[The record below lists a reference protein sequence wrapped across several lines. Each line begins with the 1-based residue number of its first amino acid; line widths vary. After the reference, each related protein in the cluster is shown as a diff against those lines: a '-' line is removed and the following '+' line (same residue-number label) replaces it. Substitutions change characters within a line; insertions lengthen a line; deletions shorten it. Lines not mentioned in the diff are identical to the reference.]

1 MRIGLAG
8 DTMLGRNVAERLSL
22 AGPGS
27 LFDPALVAITN
38 EADLLIT
45 NLECCISTHGRP
57 WPDAR
62 KTFFFRAPT
71 RAIDVLGML
80 GVSCVTLAN
89 NHAMDFGGEALLET
103 MELLHA
109 AGIAHAGAG
118 SNLAEARRA
127 AHLASHGTTVSVIGL
142 SDHPHQ
148 WAATESSAGIAY
160 ANLQQR
166 DTAWVDA
173 ALSSSTSDINIV
185 SPHWGP
191 NLVQRPSPYIRD
203 CALRFRAS
211 GATLVAGHS
220 AHVFHGAGDGVLY
233 DLGDFIDDYATDPML
248 RNDLGLFF
256 VVEFDGPVPV
266 MLEAIPIALDPA
278 RTRLARPTE
287 FRWIARRFRKACA
300 TEGTTVVQHD
310 GRLLI
315 DLRSRESVAST
326 RNQRTASSV

>member
-27 LFDPALVAITN
+27 LFDPALVTAVN
-38 EADLLIT
+38 EVDLLLT

-62 KTFFFRAPT
+62 KTFFFRAPA
-71 RAIDVLGML
+71 RAIDVLAML

-89 NHAMDFGGEALLET
+89 NHAMDFGAEALLET
-103 MELLHA
+103 MDMLHA
-109 AGIAHAGAG
+109 SGIAVAGAG
-118 SNLAEARRA
+118 SNVAEARRPA
-127 AHLASHGTTVSVIGL
+127 TLAHDGTTVSVLGL
-142 SDHPHQ
+142 SDHPAE
-148 WAATESSAGIAY
+148 WAATSSSAGIAY

-166 DTAWVDA
+166 DTAWVDE
-173 ALSSSTSDINIV
+173 ALRTSTSDINIV

-191 NLVQRPSPYIRD
+191 NLVQRPSPYIRE

-211 GATLVAGHS
+211 GATLVTGHS
-220 AHVFHGAGDGVLY
+220 AHVFHGVGDGVLY

-256 VVEFDGPVPV
+256 IVEFDGNVPV

-278 RTRLARPTE
+278 RTRLARPAE

-315 DLRSRESVAST
+315 DLRTRQPVVSA
-326 RNQRTASSV
+326 RNQHTSSGV